1 MNPAAPL
8 SALEHR
14 WLPQFVRRHE
24 SRHGRLED
32 AVELAQARR
41 EPPDLETRI
50 CRRAELLGT
59 REGWRDAILRLHGR
73 ARLIP
78 ALSCVLA
85 LVLGAGTAAAVL
97 GDGSRPVNV
106 VWALGGLL
114 GVHLFSLLLWLLG
127 TLVAG
132 RGRTRGG
139 SALGTVWLRL
149 VSVFD
154 RSPAAAELPLALGGL
169 LARGR
174 LASWGLGAVSHLLWF
189 LALVGAAAGLLGM
202 LAVRRYGFVWETTI
216 LPGDAFVALT
226 TLLGV
231 LPGQL
236 GFPVPDAA
244 QVIASGDAVMA
255 DEAARRA
262 WSGWLLGCVLVYGVL
277 PRLLLVLLCAQ
288 GWRHGLSRLR
298 LDLALPDYTRLKPR
312 LLPDSERIGISDPA
326 PAQMPRPGRHG
337 HAAAE
342 AGTAVMVALELAA
355 DLPWPPLGCEGW
367 AADGGRLDSRD
378 QRRAA
383 IARFGATPPARLL
396 IAIDPRLTPDRG
408 SLGLVAELADHAG
421 ETRVWALP
429 VPDGANARLGLWQ
442 DGLSGLELDEGA
454 LMADQDQVRTWLGA
468 AA

>member
-8 SALEHR
+8 STLEYR
-14 WLPQFVRRHE
+14 WLAELVRRHE

-32 AVELAQARR
+32 AVELAEARR
-41 EPPDLETRI
+41 APPDLETRI
-50 CRRAELLGT
+50 CRRAERLAT
-59 REGWRDAILRLHGR
+59 REGWRDAIVRWHGR
-73 ARLIP
+73 ARLTL
-78 ALSCVLA
+78 AVACLLA
-85 LVLGAGTAAAVL
+85 LMLGTGTAAAVL

-114 GVHLFSLLLWLLG
+114 GVHLFSLLLWLFG

-149 VSVFD
+149 VSAFD

-189 LALVGAAAGLLGM
+189 LALVGAAAGLLGL

-216 LPGDAFVALT
+216 LPGDAFVSLT
-226 TLLGV
+226 TVLGV

-255 DEAARRA
+255 GEVGRRA

-277 PRLLLVLLCAQ
+277 PRVLLTLLCAQ
-288 GWRHGLSRLR
+288 AWRHGVSRLA
-298 LDLALPDYTRLKPR
+298 LDLSLPDYARLRPR
-312 LLPDSERIGISDPA
+312 LLPDSERIGVRDPA
-326 PAQMPRPGRHG
+326 PARVQRPGRRG
-337 HAAAE
+337 HTAAE
-342 AGTAVMVALELAA
+342 AGTAVMVALELGA
-355 DLPWPPLGCEGW
+355 DLRWPPVGCE
-367 AADGGRLDSRD
+367 ALAVDGGRLDNRD

-383 IARFGATPPARLL
+383 IARFGVTPPARLL

-408 SLGLVAELADHAG
+408 TLGLVGELADHAG

-429 VPDGANARLGLWQ
+429 VPGGTSGRLGLWQ

-454 LMADQDQVRTWLGA
+454 LMADQDQVLAWLEA
-468 AA
+468 VA

>member
-1 MNPAAPL
+1 VNPAAPL
-8 SALEHR
+8 SKLEHR
-14 WLPQFVRRHE
+14 WLAELVRRHE

-32 AVELAQARR
+32 AVELAEARR
-41 EPPDLETRI
+41 APPDLETRI
-50 CRRAELLGT
+50 CRRAELLST
-59 REGWRDAILRLHGR
+59 REGWRDAIVRWHGR
-73 ARLIP
+73 ARLTL
-78 ALSCVLA
+78 AFACVLA
-85 LVLGAGTAAAVL
+85 LVLGTGTAAAVL

-114 GVHLFSLLLWLLG
+114 GVHLFSLLLWLFG

-189 LALVGAAAGLLGM
+189 LALVGAAAGLLGL

-216 LPGDAFVALT
+216 LPGDAFVSLT
-226 TLLGV
+226 TVLGV

-255 DEAARRA
+255 GEVGRRA

-277 PRLLLVLLCAQ
+277 PRVLLTLLCAQ
-288 GWRHGLSRLR
+288 AWRRGVSRLA
-298 LDLALPDYTRLKPR
+298 LDLSLPDYARLRPR
-312 LLPDSERIGISDPA
+312 LLPDSERIGVSDPA
-326 PAQMPRPGRHG
+326 PERVQRPGRRG
-337 HAAAE
+337 HTAAE
-342 AGTAVMVALELAA
+342 AGTAVIVALELGT
-355 DLPWPPLGCEGW
+355 DLPWPPVGC
-367 AADGGRLDSRD
+367 AALAVDGGRLDSRD

-383 IARFGATPPARLL
+383 IARFGAAPPARLL

-408 SLGLVAELADHAG
+408 TLGLVAELADYAG

-429 VPDGANARLGLWQ
+429 VPDGTSGRLGLWQ

-454 LMADQDQVRTWLGA
+454 LMADQDQVLAWLEA

>member
-8 SALEHR
+8 SKLEHR
-14 WLPQFVRRHE
+14 WLAELVRRHE

-32 AVELAQARR
+32 AVELAEARR
-41 EPPDLETRI
+41 APPDLETRI
-50 CRRAELLGT
+50 CRRAELLST
-59 REGWRDAILRLHGR
+59 REGWRDAIVRWHGR
-73 ARLIP
+73 ARLTL
-78 ALSCVLA
+78 AFACVLA
-85 LVLGAGTAAAVL
+85 LVLGTGTAAAVL

-114 GVHLFSLLLWLLG
+114 GVHLFSLLLWLFG

-189 LALVGAAAGLLGM
+189 LALVGAAAGLLGL

-216 LPGDAFVALT
+216 LPGDAFVSLT
-226 TLLGV
+226 TVLGV

-255 DEAARRA
+255 GEVGRRA

-277 PRLLLVLLCAQ
+277 PRVLLTLLCAQ
-288 GWRHGLSRLR
+288 AWRRGVSRLA
-298 LDLALPDYTRLKPR
+298 LDLSLPDYARLRPR
-312 LLPDSERIGISDPA
+312 LLPDSERIGVSDPA
-326 PAQMPRPGRHG
+326 PERVQRPGRRG
-337 HAAAE
+337 HTAAE
-342 AGTAVMVALELAA
+342 AGTAVIVALELGT
-355 DLPWPPLGCEGW
+355 DLPWPPVGC
-367 AADGGRLDSRD
+367 AALAVDGGRLDSRD

-383 IARFGATPPARLL
+383 IARFGAAPPARLL

-408 SLGLVAELADHAG
+408 TLGLVAELADYAG

-429 VPDGANARLGLWQ
+429 VPDGTSGRLGLWQ

-454 LMADQDQVRTWLGA
+454 LMADQDQVLAWLEA

>member
-8 SALEHR
+8 SKLEHR
-14 WLPQFVRRHE
+14 WLAELVRRHE

-32 AVELAQARR
+32 AVELAEARR
-41 EPPDLETRI
+41 APPDLETRI
-50 CRRAELLGT
+50 CRRAELLST
-59 REGWRDAILRLHGR
+59 REGWRDAIVRWHGR
-73 ARLIP
+73 ARLTL
-78 ALSCVLA
+78 AFACVLA
-85 LVLGAGTAAAVL
+85 LVLGTGTAAAVL

-114 GVHLFSLLLWLLG
+114 GVHLFSLLLWLFG

-189 LALVGAAAGLLGM
+189 LALVGAAAGLLGL

-216 LPGDAFVALT
+216 LPGDAFVSLT
-226 TLLGV
+226 TVLGV

-255 DEAARRA
+255 GEVGRRA

-277 PRLLLVLLCAQ
+277 PRVLLTLLCAQ
-288 GWRHGLSRLR
+288 AWRRGVSRLA
-298 LDLALPDYTRLKPR
+298 LDLSLPDYARLRPR
-312 LLPDSERIGISDPA
+312 LLPDSERIGVSDPA
-326 PAQMPRPGRHG
+326 PERVQRPGRRG
-337 HAAAE
+337 HTAAE
-342 AGTAVMVALELAA
+342 AGTAVIVALELGT
-355 DLPWPPLGCEGW
+355 DLPWPPVGC
-367 AADGGRLDSRD
+367 AVLAVDGGRLDSRD

-383 IARFGATPPARLL
+383 IARFGAAPPARLL

-408 SLGLVAELADHAG
+408 TLGLVAELADYAG

-429 VPDGANARLGLWQ
+429 VPDGTSGRLGLWQ

-454 LMADQDQVRTWLGA
+454 LMADQDQVLAWLEA

>member
-1 MNPAAPL
+1 VNPAAPL
-8 SALEHR
+8 SKLEHR
-14 WLPQFVRRHE
+14 WLAELVRRHE

-32 AVELAQARR
+32 AVELAEARR
-41 EPPDLETRI
+41 APPDLETRI
-50 CRRAELLGT
+50 CRRAELLST
-59 REGWRDAILRLHGR
+59 REGWRDAIVRWHGR
-73 ARLIP
+73 ARLTL
-78 ALSCVLA
+78 AFACVLA
-85 LVLGAGTAAAVL
+85 LVLGTGTAAAVL

-114 GVHLFSLLLWLLG
+114 GVHLFSLLLWLFG

-189 LALVGAAAGLLGM
+189 LALVGAAAGLLGL

-216 LPGDAFVALT
+216 LPGDAFVSLT
-226 TLLGV
+226 TVLGV

-255 DEAARRA
+255 GEVGRRA

-277 PRLLLVLLCAQ
+277 PRVLLTLLCAQ
-288 GWRHGLSRLR
+288 AWRRGVSRLA
-298 LDLALPDYTRLKPR
+298 LDLSLPDYARLRPR
-312 LLPDSERIGISDPA
+312 LLPDSERIGVSDPA
-326 PAQMPRPGRHG
+326 PERVQRPGRRG
-337 HAAAE
+337 HTAAE
-342 AGTAVMVALELAA
+342 AGTAVIVALELGT
-355 DLPWPPLGCEGW
+355 DLPWPPVGC
-367 AADGGRLDSRD
+367 AVLAVDGGRLDSRD

-383 IARFGATPPARLL
+383 IARFGAAPPARLL

-408 SLGLVAELADHAG
+408 TLGLVAELADYAG

-429 VPDGANARLGLWQ
+429 VPDGTSGRLGLWQ

-454 LMADQDQVRTWLGA
+454 LMADQDQVLAWLEA

>member
-14 WLPQFVRRHE
+14 WLAELVRRHE

-32 AVELAQARR
+32 AVELAEARR
-41 EPPDLETRI
+41 APPDLETRI

-59 REGWRDAILRLHGR
+59 REGWRDAILRWHGR
-73 ARLIP
+73 ARLI
-78 ALSCVLA
+78 LA
-85 LVLGAGTAAAVL
+85 LACALALTLGAGTAAAVL
-97 GDGSRPVNV
+97 GDGSRAVNV

-127 TLVAG
+127 MLVAG

-139 SALGTVWLRL
+139 SVLGTAWLRL
-149 VSVFD
+149 VSMFD
-154 RSPAAAELPLALGGL
+154 RSPAAAELPLALSGL

-189 LALVGAAAGLLGM
+189 LALAGAAAGLLGL

-226 TLLGV
+226 GMLGV
-231 LPGQL
+231 LPGYL

-244 QVIASGDAVMA
+244 QVIASGDAAMVS
-255 DEAARRA
+255 EAGRRA

-277 PRLLLVLLCAQ
+277 PRLLLALLCAQ
-288 GWRHGLSRLR
+288 AWRRGLDRLK
-298 LDLALPDYTRLKPR
+298 LDLSLPDYTRLKPR
-312 LLPDSERIGISDPA
+312 LMPDSERIGVSDPA
-326 PAQMPRPGRHG
+326 PAAMPRPGRHG
-337 HAAAE
+337 IAAGEYGSAFI
-342 AGTAVMVALELAA
+342 VALELGE
-355 DLPWPPLGCEGW
+355 DLPWPPACCEGI

-378 QRRAA
+378 QRRAVM
-383 IARFGATPPARLL
+383 ARFGATPPARLL

-408 SLGLVAELADHAG
+408 SLGLIAELADHAG

-429 VPDGANARLGLWQ
+429 LPDGAISRISLWQ
-442 DGLSGLELDEGA
+442 DGLSALELGEGA
-454 LMADQDQVRTWLGA
+454 LMDDQQQVLAWLGA
-468 AA
+468 SL